1 MDYKK
6 LEELN
11 RLRQSGA
18 LTEEEFER
26 EKQKVMNEDA
36 EATSVANVTLPLGLT
51 ESAYLALMSF
61 LILVPYL
68 GWLVP
73 IILWIIGKEQSKLV
87 NRQGKYILNWYISW
101 FVFSFILMLLFIISL
116 VIGVGSVANLA
127 SLSDVDDI
135 SPTIITG
142 LLTSGGI
149 GIGILFII
157 LCVMSLLCLLFPII
171 GGIKGLNTQT
181 WKYPFSI
188 PFLK

>member
-36 EATSVANVTLPLGLT
+36 EATSVANVVLPLGLT

-116 VIGVGSVANLA
+116 VIGVDSVANRA

-135 SPTIITG
+135 SPTIITS

-181 WKYPFSI
+181 WKYPLSI